1 MESPGIPLLKPT
13 TRTGFHYYP
22 DTLHYRDSDLARWLP
37 ELKSMGA
44 SWLVL
49 QSDIRRAIPEN
60 FFNGLLREG
69 IEPIV
74 QFGLSLGSPPN
85 LTELTT
91 VLEAYAHWGVQAVLL
106 FDRPNASA
114 SWAGGHWAQQD
125 LVERFLDRFLPIG
138 SAALKLGLA
147 PLFPVLEPGGSYWD
161 TAFLRAA
168 LVSLE
173 RRKQTAL
180 LQRLV
185 LSAWA
190 HTGSRSLNWGSGGP
204 ERWPESRPYSTPAGS
219 EDQRGFR
226 IFDWYQAA
234 ARQVLGRAL
243 PIILFGAGAPS
254 GHLYTGEH
262 RETALNIARLMAG
275 EHVADPTDLSASLDS
290 VPAEVLACNFC
301 RLGGDDDAWFPENSQ
316 PLPAA
321 AAIQE
326 WRAARAASGRKTII
340 PNTGE
345 HDTRPIAHYLL
356 LPTYDWGVSEWHLS
370 IIRPFVQK
378 HAPTIGFSLAEAALA
393 QQVTVVG
400 NEQSFA
406 EEDLDQLR
414 AAGCS
419 VRRISGDGTSIATQL
434 AER

>member
-1 MESPGIPLLKPT
+1 MENTGIPLLKPA

-22 DTLHYRDSDLARWLP
+22 DTLHYRESDLARWLP
-37 ELKSMGA
+37 VLKAVGA
-44 SWLVL
+44 SWLVI
-49 QSDIRRAIPEN
+49 QSDTRRAIPET

-74 QFGLSLGSPPN
+74 QFGLSPASPPN
-85 LTELTT
+85 LSELTT
-91 VLEAYAHWGVQAVLL
+91 LLEAYAHWGAQAVLL

-114 SWAGGHWAQQD
+114 SWSNGHWAQQD
-125 LVERFLDRFLPIG
+125 LVERFLDRFLPL
-138 SAALKLGLA
+138 SSMALKLGLL
-147 PLFPVLEPGGSYWD
+147 PLFPALEPGGSYWD

-173 RRKQTAL
+173 RRKQTVL

-204 ERWPESRPYSTPAGS
+204 ERWPESRPYATPAGS

-226 IFDWYQAA
+226 IFDWYQAVA
-234 ARQVLGRAL
+234 KSVLGQAL
-243 PIILFGAGAPS
+243 PIVLFGAGSPS
-254 GHLYTGEH
+254 SHLYTGEH

-275 EHVADPTDLSASLDS
+275 ETVSDPTDMSASLDP
-290 VPAEVLACNFC
+290 VPAEVLACNFW
-301 RLGGDDDAWFPENSQ
+301 RLAGDADAWFPEDDQ

-321 AAIQE
+321 TAIQE
-326 WRAARAASGRKTII
+326 WRAARAASGRKVAI
-340 PNTGE
+340 PNTG
-345 HDTRPIAHYLL
+345 DPGARPIAHYLL

-378 HAPTIGFSLAEAALA
+378 HAPTIGFSLAEATLA
-393 QQVTVVG
+393 RQVTVVG

-406 EEDLDQLR
+406 EEDLNQLR

-419 VRRISGDGTSIATQL
+419 VERISGDGTSIATQL